1 MLAINNLD
9 NICSFTII
17 SLFSIYY
24 IELYIPR
31 ARAQPLGAMTQCQ
44 PEKGNNSFIII
55 MDHTNNTKLQIVT
68 CIK

>member
-9 NICSFTII
+9 NIYSFIII

-24 IELYIPR
+24 IELHIPR
-31 ARAQPLGAMTQCQ
+31 AEAQPLGAMTQYQ
-44 PEKGNNSFIII
+44 PEKGDNSFIII
-55 MDHTNNTKLQIVT
+55 MDHTSNTKLQIVT